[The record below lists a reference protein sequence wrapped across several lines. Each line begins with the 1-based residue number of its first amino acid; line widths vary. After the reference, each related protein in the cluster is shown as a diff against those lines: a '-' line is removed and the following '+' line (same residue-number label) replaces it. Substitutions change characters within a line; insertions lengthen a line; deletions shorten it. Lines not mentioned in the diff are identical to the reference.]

1 MSSAPQDK
9 RERFKTQGGK
19 IWTGC
24 QGEVFCW
31 KCVEVPRLPTEAVDD
46 PVPGRFQGRV
56 VWGAG
61 KPLDLAAGSPA

>member
-31 KCVEVPRLPTEAVDD
+31 KCVEVPRLPTEAVDAPFLGD
-46 PVPGRFQGRV
+46 FRAGLC
-56 VWGAG
+56 GA
-61 KPLDLAAGSPA
+61 LGSPLT